1 MCIITTNAVF
11 LDNSDITIIS
21 SQNLSKILVF
31 FLNADWLLFIY
42 TVFRINIIASQTS
55 SSSKFFSCHG
65 NNV

>member
-1 MCIITTNAVF
+1 MCIITTDAVF

-55 SSSKFFSCHG
+55 SSSKFFSRHG
-65 NNV
+65 NTV